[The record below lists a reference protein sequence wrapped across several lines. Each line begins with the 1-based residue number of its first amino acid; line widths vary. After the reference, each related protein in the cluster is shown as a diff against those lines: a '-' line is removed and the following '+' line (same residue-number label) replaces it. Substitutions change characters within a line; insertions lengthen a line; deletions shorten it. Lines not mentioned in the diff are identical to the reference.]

1 MAGNAPLIP
10 VDEALERLLKDVC
23 PLGHEDVPLAAANG
37 RILAKDLASRR
48 TQPPFAAS
56 AMDGYA
62 VRHADVS
69 VVPAPLTIVGEA
81 PAGHGFAG
89 TVSAGEAV
97 RIFTGAPVPNG
108 ADTVVIQENTR
119 RDGDRVTIQ
128 EAPRPGA
135 NIRAAGLDFSE
146 GDVLLSA
153 GTRLDY
159 RSLSLAASMNHAAL
173 PVQRKP
179 LVAVLATGDELVAPG
194 GNPGPDQI
202 IASNHAGIAAM
213 VEDCG
218 GSVLDLGI
226 SPDDAEIMAQHVRRA
241 IKAKADILVTL
252 GGASVGDHDL
262 VQGVLGSE
270 GMELAFWKIAMRPGK
285 PLMAG
290 HLGDTKVLGLPGNP
304 VSSIVCALLFLK
316 PLLARMLNQPVSGGK
331 PAEAV
336 LDADL
341 KENDHRQDYVR
352 AVLTGEEDGRLR
364 VTPFPTQDSSM
375 LSLLAR
381 SNALIVRPPNAPAAK
396 AGGRVPVLRL

>member
-10 VDEALERLLKDVC
+10 VAEALDRLLKDVR
-23 PLGHEDVPLAAANG
+23 PLGSEEVPLSAANG
-37 RILAKDLASRR
+37 RILAQDLASLR

-69 VVPAPLTIVGEA
+69 AVPADLAIIGEA
-81 PAGHGFAG
+81 PAGHGFTG
-89 TVSAGEAV
+89 KVNRGEAV
-97 RIFTGAPVPNG
+97 RIFTGAPVPDG
-108 ADTVVIQENTR
+108 ADTVVIQENTS
-119 RDGDRVTIQ
+119 RDGGLVTVQ
-128 EAPRPGA
+128 EPPKPGA
-135 NIRAAGLDFSE
+135 NIRAAGLDFAE
-146 GDVLLSA
+146 GDILLSA

-159 RSLSLAASMNHAAL
+159 RSLSLAASMNHAML

-218 GSVLDLGI
+218 GAVLDLGI
-226 SPDDAEIMAQHVRRA
+226 SPDDAGIMAQHVRRA
-241 IKAKADILVTL
+241 IEAKADVLITL

-290 HLGDTKVLGLPGNP
+290 HLGETKVLGLPGNP

-316 PLLARMLNQPVSGGK
+316 PLLARMLNQPVSGGQL
-331 PAEAV
+331 AEAT
-336 LDADL
+336 LSAGL
-341 KENDHRQDYVR
+341 KENDHRQDYIR
-352 AVLTGEEDGRLR
+352 AMLTVEEDGRLSAS
-364 VTPFPTQDSSM
+364 PFQTQDSSM

-381 SNALIVRPPNAPAAK
+381 AGALIIRPPHAPTAK
-396 AGGRVPVLRL
+396 AGDRVQVVRL

>member
-10 VDEALERLLKDVC
+10 VTEALDRLLKDVR
-23 PLGHEDVPLAAANG
+23 PLGLEEVPLAAANG
-37 RILAKDLASRR
+37 RILASDLASLR

-62 VRHADVS
+62 VRHGDVTQ
-69 VVPAPLTIVGEA
+69 VPAPLAIIGEA
-81 PAGHGFAG
+81 HAGHGFTG
-89 TVSAGEAV
+89 TVNKGEAV
-97 RIFTGAPVPNG
+97 RIFTGAPVPEG

-119 RDGDRVTIQ
+119 RDGDTVTVQ
-128 EAPRPGA
+128 EPPKPGA
-135 NIRAAGLDFSE
+135 NIRAAGLDFAQ

-159 RSLSLAASMNHAAL
+159 RSLSLAASMNHAML

-218 GSVLDLGI
+218 GAVLDLGI
-226 SPDDAEIMAQHVRRA
+226 SPDDAGIMAQHVRRA
-241 IKAKADILVTL
+241 IEAKADVLITL

-290 HLGDTKVLGLPGNP
+290 HLGETKVLGLPGNP

-316 PLLARMLNQPVSGGK
+316 PLLARMLNQPVSGGQL
-331 PAEAV
+331 AEAT
-336 LDADL
+336 LSAGL
-341 KENDHRQDYVR
+341 KENDHRQDYIR
-352 AVLTGEEDGRLR
+352 AMLTVEDDGRLSAS
-364 VTPFPTQDSSM
+364 PFQTQDSSM

-381 SNALIVRPPNAPAAK
+381 AGALIIRPPHAPAAK
-396 AGGRVPVLRL
+396 AGDRVQVVRL